1 MMPMKL
7 KVVKKKFGKGTK
19 SKTMKGKLDFS
30 TKATSK
36 DFDRGG
42 KRKKTAQGSKVVR
55 RPYSR
60 K

>member
-1 MMPMKL
+1 MPQKL
-7 KVVKKKFGKGTK
+7 KVVKKNFGKGTK

-55 RPYSR
+55 TPYS
-60 K
+60 KK